1 MLKNKNIVIV
11 GGAGLLGKALSQRVL
26 AQGANVLI
34 VDISEPALQACM
46 EELAPEAS
54 KYEVSLFT
62 KETDICDLQSVKSLI
77 EYGHETL
84 QSIDAVVNCA
94 YPRNPQYGRAFFDVE
109 YRDFCENVN
118 LHLGGYFLLMQQ
130 FSAYFKTQGAGN
142 IINLSSIYGVVA
154 PEFDVYENQS
164 FTMPVEYAA
173 IKSALIHLTQY
184 TAKLLKGDNIRVNCV
199 SPGGIY
205 DHQPAAFCEAYA
217 TQTLNKG
224 MLDVKDVIGTLLFL
238 LSDLSTH
245 INGQNLIVDDGF
257 TL

>member
-1 MLKNKNIVIV
+1 MLENKNIVIV
-11 GGAGLLGKALSQRVL
+11 GAAGLLGKALSKSVL

-34 VDISEPALQACM
+34 VDISGHALQACM
-46 EELAPEAS
+46 AELTPEAS
-54 KYEVSLFT
+54 KQGLSLFT
-62 KETDICDLQSVKSLI
+62 KEVDICDLQSVKNLI
-77 EYGHETL
+77 EYGREVM
-84 QSIDAVVNCA
+84 QGIDAVVNCA
-94 YPRNPQYGRAFFDVE
+94 YPRNPQYGRDFFDVE
-109 YRDFCENVN
+109 YQDFCDNVN

-130 FSAYFKTQGAGN
+130 FSAYFKKQGAGN

-154 PEFDVYENQS
+154 PKFDVYENQP

-173 IKSALIHLTQY
+173 IKSGLIHLTKY

-205 DHQPAAFCEAYA
+205 DRQPEAFCEAYA
-217 TQTLNKG
+217 AQTLNKG